1 MVVVAWA
8 ETTYIMHIGK
18 AHSRGCY
25 SDIDLV
31 AGELIWLGGSAR
43 LDRAIFG
50 SCVDG
55 EGRHDGCEF
64 VLV

>member
-1 MVVVAWA
+1 
-8 ETTYIMHIGK
+8 MHIGE

-31 AGELIWLGGSAR
+31 AGELVGLGGRLR

-55 EGRHDGCEF
+55 EGRHGGCEY
-64 VLV
+64 VSV